1 VHIIVLDLHLYLWM
15 NQNPERPSHIF
26 VFLVTQCILYHV
38 FSLHMDY
45 TVHSYLHTDYTLS
58 PFYFSGSVSH
68 SLGGFD
74 VVDTTKAVLEAV
86 RPGVVSF
93 ADVLT
98 LAARDAV
105 SFQFRGK
112 VLPGSSSGSAASSPL
127 RGFISLLPLVFLIIF
142 SPCAHKS

>member
-1 VHIIVLDLHLYLWM
+1 M

-98 LAARDAV
+98 LART
-105 SFQFRGK
+105 RC
-112 VLPGSSSGSAASSPL
+112 
-127 RGFISLLPLVFLIIF
+127 SLLPVQGQGAAWIF
-142 SPCAHKS
+142 IWFRG